1 MLYMDSDSKRGKM
14 AKVPSALP
22 PEEVTSNNFKSTT
35 ADRINNRLEWWYR
48 FSAPAQVAE
57 SANFIVREQYRR
69 GRVASLIILVTLCA
83 IILLLPIIITYAP
96 VPFNLPWVFASA
108 VTGVL
113 CCLLAIAAN
122 RSGRVQLAGIL
133 LIV

>member
-22 PEEVTSNNFKSTT
+22 PEEVTPNTVKKSST
-35 ADRINNRLEWWYR
+35 ADRINNSLEWWYR

-57 SANFIVREQYRR
+57 SANFIIREQYRR
-69 GRVASLIILVTLCA
+69 GRVASLIILGTLCA
-83 IILLLPIIITYAP
+83 IILLLPIIILYAP

-108 VTGVL
+108 ATGIL
-113 CCLLAIAAN
+113 CC
-122 RSGRVQLAGIL
+122 
-133 LIV
+133 